1 MKLSHIL
8 GVDNARKDRRLLDEP
23 WIELLVYL
31 LWPHFGYNFFEF
43 MQMFGKVLPKLVHCV
58 TEIQN
63 TIMYNDWAFSR
74 LDELD
79 DDTEIQF
86 ILDLQINHSL
96 SMSYVGGWFNYLHI
110 HVGSCLAFPRLKA

>member
-1 MKLSHIL
+1 
-8 GVDNARKDRRLLDEP
+8 
-23 WIELLVYL
+23 
-31 LWPHFGYNFFEF
+31 

-86 ILDLQINHSL
+86 ILDLQTIHWAWWAIGVIQWLTYTRRVLSRFSSAESL
-96 SMSYVGGWFNYLHI
+96 KI
-110 HVGSCLAFPRLKA
+110 CICLVSRLLAIKKPLYRLNQYIMD